1 MKRKNDLRTK
11 SEVAARETDLPFFS
25 RADATQSIFPA
36 GSPDVSPRPI
46 ELPGAVNPLR
56 RYLKNDRESRAD
68 RP

>member
-1 MKRKNDLRTK
+1 MKRKKDKRTGT
-11 SEVAARETDLPFFS
+11 EADVNGTDIPFFS
-25 RADATQSIFPA
+25 RADATQSVFPT

-56 RYLKNDRESRAD
+56 RYLKNDRGSRAD